1 MSEYWSLVRSVASAI
16 SAVNHMASEA
26 LATAALEKKV
36 KDSTICI
43 APVHHS
49 VATPY
54 EWKEGRK
61 VGFQVFTRFKD
72 VDEISRHSSHDALY
86 SLHLQSKEFSGATK
100 EAMTDDDRLLHWA
113 THVKAHMMMCGE
125 RAKEVTVITKGEA
138 KRLVAL
144 KSSKWYEAKEPWKEH
159 GAI

>member
-86 SLHLQSKEFSGATK
+86 SLHLQSKEFSEVNK
-100 EAMTDDDRLLHWA
+100 EEMTDDDRLVHWTRSINA
-113 THVKAHMMMCGE
+113 YVPICGE
-125 RAKEVTVITKGEA
+125 RGNEISVE
-138 KRLVAL
+138 RLVTL
-144 KSSKWYEAKEPWKEH
+144 KSCMWYEEKELSTEYGP
-159 GAI
+159 I